1 MAIPGI
7 RNVEAAPVRGAY
19 EVRETTDVAPAAW
32 DAWLEGS
39 PGGGHVL
46 QSHAWG
52 EFKRALGWRPARLA
66 LERDGRVVGLGQ
78 FLVYKTPLIPGSLM
92 YCAKGPWLP
101 WEDEEAVRAFFG
113 GVRAFARRSGVHTVK
128 IEPEVREGRA
138 ATRALL
144 SEIGF
149 RKFRWDLNFKTT
161 MLVDLGR
168 SGENLLAGMKG
179 KTRYNVRL
187 ASRKGV
193 RVVEDGSPEAFWR
206 FWRMFEG
213 TSERNGFA
221 IRRPF
226 GYQSAAWRAMRKAG
240 RAHLFFAEH
249 EGEPLAAMIVYVQG
263 RKLWYMLGASSNER
277 RNLMPTHL
285 LQWEVMRWA
294 KRRGVDLYD
303 MVAVPPPDELD
314 NEDHPLHGVYKFK
327 AGFGGEVTDFLGC
340 MDMRVG
346 PLRAGLWNRFEPAY
360 YRLHQKLRGDIY
372 Y

>member
-1 MAIPGI
+1 MAISGI
-7 RNVEAAPVRGAY
+7 RGVEARPARGRY
-19 EVRETTDVAPAAW
+19 EVRERNDASPAEW
-32 DAWLEGS
+32 DGWLEGS

-52 EFKRALGWRPARLA
+52 EFKRGLGWRPVRLT
-66 LERDGRVVGLGQ
+66 LERGGTVAGLGQ
-78 FLVYKTPLIPGSLM
+78 FMVYQTPGVPGAMM

-101 WEDEEAVRAFFG
+101 WEEGEAVAAFFR
-113 GVRAFARRSGVHTVK
+113 GVRESARRHGAHTVK
-128 IEPEVREGRA
+128 IEPEVREREVGVRHQ
-138 ATRALL
+138 LE
-144 SEIGF
+144 EIGF

-168 SGENLLAGMKG
+168 PEKELLGGMKG

-193 RVVEDGSPEAFWR
+193 RVVEDGSPGAYER
-206 FWRMFEG
+206 FWRMFEC

-226 GYQSAAWRAMRKAG
+226 GYQVAAWRAMRDAG
-240 RAHLFFAEH
+240 RARLFFAEH
-249 EGEPLAAMIVYVQG
+249 DGEPLASMVVYVMG
-263 RKLWYMLGASSNER
+263 RKLWYMLGASTNHR

-294 KRRGVDLYD
+294 KGRGIACYD

-314 NEDHPLHGVYKFK
+314 NQDHPLHGVYRFK
-327 AGFGGEVTDFLGC
+327 AGFGGEVTEFLGC
-340 MDMRVG
+340 LDLPIR
-346 PLRAGLWNRFEPAY
+346 PLAAGLWNRLEPVY
-360 YRLHQKLRGDIY
+360 YRLHQKLKGDIY